1 MKTLYIS
8 DMDGTLLA
16 PGARLTPKTVE
27 ILQRL
32 MEKGGYFTAATARTL
47 IGLNMLDLS
56 GVDWTVPFVLG
67 NGSMLY
73 DVVRRRVV
81 ETLDIAPETIRR
93 ILDICE
99 SYGKTPMLY
108 QVHGHEVQGVTTGVT
123 SEGERSFM
131 EVRNARF
138 PDCIRIV
145 PAYEPEN
152 GGFYFSM
159 QDTRERMDSLAAA
172 LAGIPGV
179 QTVVYRDVYMENNW
193 FMEIFHAAAGKDVSM
208 KALKDR
214 LGADRVVAFGDNLN
228 DLPMLRAADVA
239 CVVANGLPEVKAQ
252 ADEIVGANDADG
264 VALAIARMEGWT
276 C

>member
-131 EVRNARF
+131 EVRNR
-138 PDCIRIV
+138 
-145 PAYEPEN
+145 
-152 GGFYFSM
+152 
-159 QDTRERMDSLAAA
+159 
-172 LAGIPGV
+172 
-179 QTVVYRDVYMENNW
+179 
-193 FMEIFHAAAGKDVSM
+193 
-208 KALKDR
+208 
-214 LGADRVVAFGDNLN
+214 
-228 DLPMLRAADVA
+228 
-239 CVVANGLPEVKAQ
+239 CV
-252 ADEIVGANDADG
+252 
-264 VALAIARMEGWT
+264 
-276 C
+276 